1 MIIVKCLREF
11 PQKFENIQCFCEI
24 MKANLAF
31 EFILSFMTGGLCFGL
46 SVTALTYLPWS
57 LHNPTWVIDTRK
69 SKTLLYEFL
78 MRSKSTCIS

>member
-31 EFILSFMTGGLCFGL
+31 EFILRL
-46 SVTALTYLPWS
+46 
-57 LHNPTWVIDTRK
+57 K
-69 SKTLLYEFL
+69 
-78 MRSKSTCIS
+78 